1 MGEMEVPEHA
11 LWGASTQRAVLN
23 FPVSGLRLPKR
34 LISALGTIKVA
45 AASANREVGLLD
57 HERAAAIIGAATE
70 VAEGTLYDHFVV
82 DVFQTGSG
90 TSTNMNANEVI
101 ANRALEMLGK
111 GRGERH
117 FVHPNDHI
125 NMCQSSNDVFPTAL
139 HISAHEGIKH
149 ELLPALEELSS
160 TFERKSREFETIV
173 KVGRT
178 HLQDAT
184 PVTLGQELGGYAA
197 QLNNGV
203 ARLRTSAGALR
214 SLALGGTAVGTGLNS
229 HPEFA
234 RRAIAKISELTGSP
248 FVEAENHFEA
258 QSSLDRALEVSG
270 HLRTLAVALLKIAN
284 DVRWLASG
292 PRCGLGEI
300 SLPETQPGSSIMPAK
315 VNPVIC
321 ESTMMACVHVIGADT
336 AVAQSAQ
343 YGNFELNTMMPVLA
357 YNLLQAIEILT
368 NATRNFSR
376 RCIEGIEANE
386 DRCRELAE
394 KSLATVTSLVPKL
407 GYDRAA
413 EIAKRAFQENQ
424 SVRAAA
430 EKMGALSP
438 EELDRLLDLVAM
450 TQPGL

>member
-23 FPVSGLRLPKR
+23 FPVSGLRLPKHF
-34 LISALGTIKVA
+34 ISALGTVKVA
-45 AASANREVGLLD
+45 AAFTNRDVGLLD
-57 HERAAAIIGAATE
+57 HKRAAAIIGAATE
-70 VAEGTLYDHFVV
+70 VADGTLYDHFVI

-101 ANRALEMLGK
+101 ANRALEILGK
-111 GRGERH
+111 ERGERY
-117 FVHPNDHI
+117 FVHPNDHV
-125 NMCQSSNDVFPTAL
+125 NLCQSSNDVFPTAL
-139 HISAHEGIKH
+139 HVSAHEGIKH
-149 ELLPALEELSS
+149 GLLPALEELSS
-160 TFERKSREFETIV
+160 IFEGKSRKFAEII

-184 PVTLGQELGGYAA
+184 PVTLGQEFGGYAA
-197 QLNNGV
+197 QLNQGV
-203 ARLRTSAGALR
+203 ARLRASAGALR
-214 SLALGGTAVGTGLNS
+214 SLALGGTAVGTGLNA

-234 RRAIAKISELTGSP
+234 RRAIEKISELTGSP
-248 FVEAENHFEA
+248 FSEAENHFEA

-270 HLRTLAVALLKIAN
+270 HLRTLAVALLKITN

-321 ESTMMACVHVIGADT
+321 ESTMMACVHVIGTDT
-336 AVAQSAQ
+336 CVANSAQ

-376 RCIEGIEANE
+376 RCVEGIVANE
-386 DRCRELAE
+386 ERCREFAE
-394 KSLATVTSLVPKL
+394 KSLATVTSLVPAL

-413 EIAKRAFQENQ
+413 EIAKRAFQENR
-424 SVRAAA
+424 SVRAVA
-430 EKMGALSP
+430 EKMGVLSP
-438 EELDRLLDLVAM
+438 QDLDRLLDLVAM
-450 TQPGL
+450 TRPGF

>member
-1 MGEMEVPEHA
+1 MGEMEVPKHA

-23 FPVSGLRLPKR
+23 FPVSELRLPQR
-34 LISALGTIKVA
+34 FISALGAVKVA
-45 AASANREVGLLD
+45 AAFANREVGLLD
-57 HERAAAIIGAATE
+57 PERAAAIIRAATE

-101 ANRALEMLGK
+101 ANRALEILGK
-111 GRGERH
+111 ERGEGR
-117 FVHPNDHI
+117 FVHPNDHV

-139 HISAHEGIKH
+139 HISAHEGIRH
-149 ELLPALEELSS
+149 DLLPTLDELSS
-160 TFERKSREFETIV
+160 TFERKSREFAETI

-184 PVTLGQELGGYAA
+184 PVTLGQEFGGYAA
-197 QLNNGV
+197 QINQGA
-203 ARLRTSAGALR
+203 ARLRTSAGVLR
-214 SLALGGTAVGTGLNS
+214 SVALGGTAVGTGLNA

-270 HLRTLAVALLKIAN
+270 HLRTLAVTLLKVAN

-336 AVAQSAQ
+336 AVAHSAQ

-407 GYDRAA
+407 GYDCAA
-413 EIAKRAFQENQ
+413 EIAKRAFQENR
-424 SVRAAA
+424 SVRAIA
-430 EKMGALSP
+430 EKIGALSP

-450 TQPGL
+450 TRPGL

>member
-1 MGEMEVPEHA
+1 MGEMEVPTHA

-23 FPVSGLRLPKR
+23 FPISGLRLPQR
-34 LISALGTIKVA
+34 FISALGTVKVA
-45 AASANREVGLLD
+45 AAFTNRDLGLLD
-57 HERAAAIIGAATE
+57 PERAAAIVEAASE
-70 VAEGTLYDHFVV
+70 VAEGSLYDHFVV

-101 ANRALEMLGK
+101 ANRALEILGK
-111 GRGERH
+111 GRGERQ
-117 FVHPNDHI
+117 FVHPNDHV
-125 NMCQSSNDVFPTAL
+125 NRCQSSNDVFPTAL
-139 HISAHEGIKH
+139 HISAHEAIKH
-149 ELLPALEELSS
+149 GLLPALEELSS
-160 TFERKSREFETIV
+160 TFDRKSREFEMII

-184 PVTLGQELGGYAA
+184 PITVGQEFGGYAA
-197 QLNNGV
+197 QVNQGIT
-203 ARLRTSAGALR
+203 RLRTSTGALR
-214 SLALGGTAVGTGLNS
+214 SLALGGTAVGTGLNA

-234 RRAIAKISELTGSP
+234 RGAIAKISELTGSS

-270 HLRTLAVALLKIAN
+270 HVRTLAVALLKIAN

-321 ESTMMACVHVIGADT
+321 ESTMMACVHVIGTDT
-336 AVAQSAQ
+336 AVAHSAQ

-357 YNLLQAIEILT
+357 YNLLQAIDILT
-368 NATRNFSR
+368 NVARNFSR
-376 RCIEGIEANE
+376 RCIEGIVVNA

-394 KSLATVTSLVPKL
+394 RTLATVTALVPTL

-413 EIAKRAFQENQ
+413 EIAKRAFRENQ
-424 SVRAAA
+424 SVRAVA
-430 EKMGALSP
+430 EKMAALSQ
-438 EELDRLLDLVAM
+438 EELDRLLDLAAM
-450 TQPGL
+450 TRPGL

>member
-23 FPVSGLRLPKR
+23 FPVSGLRLPQR
-34 LISALGTIKVA
+34 FISALGTVKIA
-45 AASANREVGLLD
+45 AACANRDVGLLD
-57 HERAAAIIGAATE
+57 PDRAAAIIGAATE

-101 ANRALEMLGK
+101 ANRALEILGK

-117 FVHPNDHI
+117 FVHPNDHV

-160 TFERKSREFETIV
+160 TFERKSREFKTII

-184 PVTLGQELGGYAA
+184 PVTLGQEFGGYAA

-214 SLALGGTAVGTGLNS
+214 SLALGGTAVGTGLNA

-248 FVEAENHFEA
+248 FVEAENHFEV

-270 HLRTLAVALLKIAN
+270 HLRTLAVALLKITD

-321 ESTMMACVHVIGADT
+321 ESTMMSCVHVIGADT

-376 RCIEGIEANE
+376 RCIEGIVANE
-386 DRCRELAE
+386 DRCREFAE
-394 KSLATVTSLVPKL
+394 KSLATVTALVPTL

-413 EIAKRAFQENQ
+413 EVAKRAFQENR
-424 SVRAAA
+424 SVRAIA
-430 EKMGALSP
+430 EKIGALSP

-450 TQPGL
+450 TRPGL